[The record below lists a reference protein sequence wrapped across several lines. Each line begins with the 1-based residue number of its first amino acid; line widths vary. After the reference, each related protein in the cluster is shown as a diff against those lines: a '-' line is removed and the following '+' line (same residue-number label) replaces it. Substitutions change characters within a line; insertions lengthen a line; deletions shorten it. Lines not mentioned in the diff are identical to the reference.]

1 MRGIRN
7 SSRLA
12 ALAANSQKVA
22 DDNQLDYTDDDEEC
36 RPADDEGDDGE
47 EYRPGADKRRAGSRG
62 GTAPLL
68 VPTRYD
74 EKWEKRFNEL
84 TAYQA
89 KHGDC
94 KVPQKQ
100 GELGTWVHR
109 QRLLR
114 KKGELNQDR
123 VDKLNEIGFSWSVK
137 AEAEESKWQKRFNE
151 LTAYQAK
158 HGDCKVPQKQGE
170 LGTWVH
176 RQRLLRKKGELNQD
190 RVDKLNTIGF
200 SWSVQADA
208 NESKWEKRYVELTE
222 YQAKHVD
229 CNVPQK
235 QGELGMWV
243 NKQREAHKKGEL
255 NQDRVDKLNE
265 IGFSWSVK
273 AEAEESKW
281 QKRFNELTAYQAKHG
296 DCRVP
301 ARQGE
306 LGWWVDRQRSKYKRN
321 KLSLERTRQL
331 VSIGFE
337 FSLLGDAT
345 VRTDQLSDAE
355 DSDDEFVGDYNDCNE
370 LPKMDTKEEAP
381 TPSSNP
387 SFDED
392 DFTFGWENG
401 EGLPTEVPGMFGV

>member
-94 KVPQKQ
+94 KVPAKQ
-100 GELGTWVHR
+100 GEMGTWVHN
-109 QRLLR
+109 QRRLR

-158 HGDCKVPQKQGE
+158 HGDCK
-170 LGTWVH
+170 
-176 RQRLLRKKGELNQD
+176 
-190 RVDKLNTIGF
+190 
-200 SWSVQADA
+200 
-208 NESKWEKRYVELTE
+208 
-222 YQAKHVD
+222 
-229 CNVPQK
+229 
-235 QGELGMWV
+235 
-243 NKQREAHKKGEL
+243 
-255 NQDRVDKLNE
+255 
-265 IGFSWSVK
+265 
-273 AEAEESKW
+273 
-281 QKRFNELTAYQAKHG
+281 
-296 DCRVP
+296 
-301 ARQGE
+301 
-306 LGWWVDRQRSKYKRN
+306 
-321 KLSLERTRQL
+321 
-331 VSIGFE
+331 
-337 FSLLGDAT
+337 
-345 VRTDQLSDAE
+345 
-355 DSDDEFVGDYNDCNE
+355 
-370 LPKMDTKEEAP
+370 
-381 TPSSNP
+381 
-387 SFDED
+387 
-392 DFTFGWENG
+392 
-401 EGLPTEVPGMFGV
+401 